1 MSAFAPLRALAAA
14 LALGLALPACATPA
28 APAAPAA
35 PETSPELRF
44 VTCPVYRNT
53 DAGRKSGCWLADSP
67 EDGLR
72 YDVTRSP
79 TKPDWN
85 RAVLVEGRVSAGQ
98 TDTCGGIVL
107 EPVRVSVLAQACPRA
122 MLPAQGYPGV
132 RFQLPARNI
141 RPIHEPRELPA
152 RPYAERTFGVW
163 FDHGRDFIVYQLSDY
178 FTHMASLY
186 ALDIDASRVEITGW
200 SVTTPETVSG
210 HVLVEDAMLARRRA
224 DAVANWLRMMGVPAE
239 RIVVRVAHDG
249 STSTLEGSDG
259 LLSPSRRRVEVR
271 VIP

>member
-1 MSAFAPLRALAAA
+1 PAHRDPRAGLRPDLRPRRRRRQEHPAEPARARGARAVLLERFGQDPARGDRVLRSPLQHRLLGAGNPGPGAPDGGPVSAFAPLRALAAA

-28 APAAPAA
+28 APAVPAA

-98 TDTCGGIVL
+98 ADTCGGIVL
-107 EPVRVSVLAQACPRA
+107 EPVRVSVLDQACPRA

-132 RFQLPARNI
+132 RFR
-141 RPIHEPRELPA
+141 
-152 RPYAERTFGVW
+152 
-163 FDHGRDFIVYQLSDY
+163 
-178 FTHMASLY
+178 
-186 ALDIDASRVEITGW
+186 
-200 SVTTPETVSG
+200 
-210 HVLVEDAMLARRRA
+210 
-224 DAVANWLRMMGVPAE
+224 
-239 RIVVRVAHDG
+239 
-249 STSTLEGSDG
+249 
-259 LLSPSRRRVEVR
+259 
-271 VIP
+271 

>member
-1 MSAFAPLRALAAA
+1 M
-14 LALGLALPACATPA
+14 
-28 APAAPAA
+28 
-35 PETSPELRF
+35 
-44 VTCPVYRNT
+44 
-53 DAGRKSGCWLADSP
+53 
-67 EDGLR
+67 
-72 YDVTRSP
+72 
-79 TKPDWN
+79 
-85 RAVLVEGRVSAGQ
+85 
-98 TDTCGGIVL
+98 
-107 EPVRVSVLAQACPRA
+107 PR
-122 MLPAQGYPGV
+122 PGYPGV
-132 RFQLPARNI
+132 RFQLPARQPQS
-141 RPIHEPRELPA
+141 RATPA